1 MALEKSKLINCLI
14 MMTIIVTVQTQVVS
28 AQYNVSIGISEDYYF
43 GSVEV
48 INEPESVI
56 TIIVNEGNS
65 AKVSMILSLIPY
77 SNFGVTGSIRVPIE
91 FPSESIHIDF
101 IGVSRRIPISQRTK
115 NVQTD
120 FVSVDYQ
127 KEIKDNSL
135 DVVIDLPFQFQNN
148 IVIKIEYT
156 VGDIQIN
163 NRFTFPLTTYTTITD
178 ILVLVVFEYSDVLV
192 EFDSFSSSPPPSD
205 DTYSLVRREVG
216 RSSVYL
222 IFEDISSTKFSFTFN
237 ILKTAEN
244 PRNIIHISSLLS
256 LLMIISL
263 ALAFKPLQRQ
273 TGIFALANKDFIR
286 GPRKYVMAV
295 IGVSIQSA
303 VTSMSVF
310 QSEVL
315 KQEILTALGSKYAPI
330 IEPYTMLLIIITV
343 VIGSFLVINSIVSSL
358 LERIREFGIMKA
370 VGFNAAFI
378 FKLTILSSAI
388 IGVMGGLLGC
398 SLGVLFAFMPYL
410 TFRTNLP
417 IPYPID
423 LHLFYIVL
431 SIPVG
436 VITGRLFSKRKTV
449 AIFCG
454 SMAAILTY
462 LIPLTFIFYAST
474 VSITNILNKTL
485 SYYLL
490 LLALSISLSIMSGLL
505 PAFWISKVK
514 PVEAIRKTI

>member
-1 MALEKSKLINCLI
+1 MEKSKLITYLI
-14 MMTIIVTVQTQVVS
+14 VMTIILLVQTPVVF
-28 AQYNVSIGISEDYYF
+28 AQYSMNMETSDDYYF
-43 GSVEV
+43 GSLEV

-56 TIIVNEGNS
+56 TIIVNEDNS
-65 AKVSMILSLIPY
+65 AKVSMILYLIPC
-77 SNFGVTGSIRVPIE
+77 SNLGVSGSIRVPID

-101 IGVSRRIPISQRTK
+101 IGVGRRIPLSQRTA
-115 NVQTD
+115 NIQTD

-127 KEIKDNSL
+127 KEIKDNSM
-135 DVVIDLPFQFQNN
+135 DVIIDLPLRFKND

-156 VGDIQIN
+156 ANYIQIN
-163 NRFTFPLTTYTTITD
+163 NQFNFPLTTYTTITD
-178 ILVLVVFEYSDVLV
+178 ILVRVVFEYSDALI
-192 EFDSFSSSPPPSD
+192 EFDSFSISPPPSD
-205 DTYSLVRREVG
+205 DTYSLVRREIG

-222 IFEDISSTKFSFTFN
+222 IFEDISLTKFRFTFN
-237 ILKTAEN
+237 TIKTAKN
-244 PRNIIHISSLLS
+244 PRYIIHLSSLLS
-256 LLMIISL
+256 NLIIISL
-263 ALAFKPLQRQ
+263 ALASKPLKKQ
-273 TGIFALANKDFIR
+273 TSLFAFANKDFLR
-286 GPRKYVMAV
+286 GPRKYIMAV

-315 KQEILTALGSKYAPI
+315 KQEILAVLGSKYSPI
-330 IEPYTMLLIIITV
+330 IEPYTILLIIITI

-378 FKLTILSSAI
+378 FKLTVLSSAI

-410 TFRTNLP
+410 TFRKNLL

-423 LHLFYIVL
+423 LHSFYIVI

-436 VITGRLFSKRKTV
+436 LIAGYLFSKRRTV

-454 SMAAILTY
+454 SIAASLTY
-462 LIPLTFIFYAST
+462 LIPLAFIFYAST

-485 SYYLL
+485 CYYLL
-490 LLALSISLSIMSGLL
+490 LLALSISLSIISGIL
-505 PAFWISKVK
+505 PAFWISKIK
-514 PVEAIRKTI
+514 PVEAIRKTV

>member
-1 MALEKSKLINCLI
+1 MALEKTRLITCLI
-14 MMTIIVTVQTQVVS
+14 MMTIIVAVQTQVVS
-28 AQYNVSIGISEDYYF
+28 AQYNVSMEISEDYYF

-56 TIIVNEGNS
+56 KIIVNEDNS
-65 AKVSMILSLIPY
+65 AKVTMILTLIPY
-77 SNFGVTGSIRVPIE
+77 SNLGVTGSIRVPIE
-91 FPSESIHIDF
+91 FPSESIHINF
-101 IGVSRRIPISQRTK
+101 IGVNRRIPLNQRTK

-127 KEIKDNSL
+127 KEVKDNSL
-135 DVVIDLPFQFQNN
+135 DIVINLPLQFKNN

-156 VGDIQIN
+156 VDNIQIN
-163 NRFTFPLTTYTTITD
+163 NRFTFPLTTYTAITD
-178 ILVLVVFEYSDVLV
+178 ILVLVVFEYSGVLV

-205 DTYSLVRREVG
+205 DTYSLVRSEIG

-244 PRNIIHISSLLS
+244 PRNVIHLLS
-256 LLMIISL
+256 FFSILMLLSFAIS
-263 ALAFKPLQRQ
+263 FKIFKKQ
-273 TGIFALANKDFIR
+273 TGLFAFASKDFMR

-295 IGVSIQSA
+295 IGVSIQST

-315 KQEILTALGSKYAPI
+315 KQEVLAVLGPKYAPI
-330 IEPYTMLLIIITV
+330 IEPYTVLLIIITI

-378 FKLTILSSAI
+378 FKLTILSSVI

-423 LHLFYIVL
+423 LHLFYIL
-431 SIPVG
+431 ISIPVG
-436 VITGRLFSKRKTV
+436 VITGRLFSKRWTV
-449 AIFCG
+449 AIFYG
-454 SMAAILTY
+454 SMAASLTY
-462 LIPLTFIFYAST
+462 LIPLAFIFYAST

-490 LLALSISLSIMSGLL
+490 LLALSISLSIISGLL

-514 PVEAIRKTI
+514 PVEAIRKTV